1 MKRLVG
7 GVALAAVAAGGAIV
21 ATGGETPVKAAAQS
35 PSRATASVER
45 TDLVDRDSISG
56 TLGYADVTTLGSAAS
71 GTLTSLRDPGSVI
84 TRGHSFYDVDNVPAA
99 FLFYGSL
106 PAWRDFEPG
115 MTDGDDVRQ
124 LERNLRAL
132 GYDPGDVDRDWTWET
147 TDAVEQFQRDRSLDD
162 TGELSRASVIFRD
175 GPARIGEAKAAVGDQ
190 VAPGKPLGEISSED
204 QEVTVDV
211 DASRQQLAHVGDDV
225 TLEFPSGRTSEGRIS
240 DVGKVAKK
248 AEDSST
254 ITVTIAV
261 TGKSENLDQAPV
273 DVGFAVERRRDALA
287 VPVKALLARQGG
299 GYAVEVVGRGMVKV
313 EPGLYADDLV
323 EVQGDLR
330 EGDQVVTAL

>member
-1 MKRLVG
+1 MRRLAS
-7 GVALAAVAAGGAIV
+7 GVALAALAAGGAVV
-21 ATGGETPVKAAAQS
+21 ATGGETPVKAAGQT

-56 TLGYADVTTLGSAAS
+56 TLGYADVATLGSAVS
-71 GTLTSLRDPGSVI
+71 GTLTALRDPGSVI
-84 TRGHSFYDVDNVPAA
+84 TRGHSLYSVDDVPAA

-106 PAWRDFEPG
+106 PAWRDFGPG

-147 TDAVEQFQRDRSLDD
+147 ADAVEQFQRDRSLDD
-162 TGELSRASVIFRD
+162 TGKLSRGAVVFRD
-175 GPARIGEAKAAVGDQ
+175 GPVRMGEAKAAVGDQ
-190 VAPGKPLGEISSED
+190 VAPGKPVGEISSD
-204 QEVTVDV
+204 AQVVTVDV
-211 DASRQQLAHVGDDV
+211 DASRQRLAHAGDAV
-225 TLEFPSGRTSEGRIS
+225 TLEFPSGRESKGRIS
-240 DVGKVAKK
+240 EVGKVAKK
-248 AEDSST
+248 NEDGSTIAVT
-254 ITVTIAV
+254 ITVT
-261 TGKSENLDQAPV
+261 GKGENLDQAPV

-299 GYAVEVVGRGMVKV
+299 GYAVEVVGRGMVRV
-313 EPGLYADDLV
+313 TPGLYADDLV
-323 EVQGDLR
+323 EVEGDLR